1 MKLSIIYEDDDYI
14 IINKPSGVL
23 SIPDRH
29 NAELPSVTKVLR
41 DKYASI
47 FIVHRID
54 KETSGC
60 ICFAKNEEAHK
71 YASMLF
77 EKRLIEKKY
86 LGIVHGSFDQASGI
100 IEDAIMEHPVIKGK
114 MIINQKQ
121 GKPSTTVYETIANYG
136 TYSLV
141 SFHILTGRTH
151 QIRIHSANLGHPIV
165 CDALYG
171 LTNPVYIS
179 SLKKKYKMSKDILEE
194 TPILNRLALH
204 AFSLKFT
211 TAKGKQIVAEAPL
224 SKDMDAMLKQCNKWL
239 KQ

>member
-77 EKRLIEKKY
+77 EKRLIEKN
-86 LGIVHGSFDQASGI
+86 I
-100 IEDAIMEHPVIKGK
+100 
-114 MIINQKQ
+114 
-121 GKPSTTVYETIANYG
+121 
-136 TYSLV
+136 
-141 SFHILTGRTH
+141 
-151 QIRIHSANLGHPIV
+151 
-165 CDALYG
+165 
-171 LTNPVYIS
+171 
-179 SLKKKYKMSKDILEE
+179 
-194 TPILNRLALH
+194 
-204 AFSLKFT
+204 
-211 TAKGKQIVAEAPL
+211 
-224 SKDMDAMLKQCNKWL
+224 
-239 KQ
+239 

>member
-1 MKLSIIYEDDDYI
+1 MFHL
-14 IINKPSGVL
+14 N
-23 SIPDRH
+23 H
-29 NAELPSVTKVLR
+29 
-41 DKYASI
+41 
-47 FIVHRID
+47 FIDWFWAVSYTHLD
-54 KETSGC
+54 V
-60 ICFAKNEEAHK
+60 
-71 YASMLF
+71 Y
-77 EKRLIEKKY
+77 KRQRL
-86 LGIVHGSFDQASGI
+86 
-100 IEDAIMEHPVIKGK
+100 
-114 MIINQKQ
+114 
-121 GKPSTTVYETIANYG
+121 
-136 TYSLV
+136 
-141 SFHILTGRTH
+141 
-151 QIRIHSANLGHPIV
+151 HSANLGHPIV